1 MKKIKY
7 IIFTIFLMSFK
18 ISTTLAATCEGIFG
32 RTDDP
37 NSLKH
42 LINEI
47 LMYPK
52 IIVPIIVIGLGTLDL
67 VKAVTASNED
77 KMKKA
82 QQTLFKRILIGVAI
96 FFPIVFLCSQ
106 HRHTSRQDTLHLQ
119 SYSFFS
125 SLLHFFC
132 VFFRSWRFLFAE
144 QHKKFVLYLV
154 GNVDVA

>member
-32 RTDDP
+32 RADDP

-67 VKAVTASNED
+67 VKAATASNED

-82 QQTLFKRILIGVAI
+82 QQTLFKRILIGITI
-96 FFPIVFLCSQ
+96 FFLPAIMNLIMYLADIVWNGAFTTC
-106 HRHTSRQDTLHLQ
+106 
-119 SYSFFS
+119 
-125 SLLHFFC
+125 
-132 VFFRSWRFLFAE
+132 
-144 QHKKFVLYLV
+144 
-154 GNVDVA
+154 GI